1 MTLLLTA
8 PPRFTDITFVK
19 IAVLSAMFLISL
31 SANSAVLLC
40 IGCRRRLSRR
50 LDGGAP
56 AARHQLSASS
66 WSIDVLIGHLAMSD
80 LIVTFFCNVTDVV
93 WELTVQWII
102 NRSTCTLK

>member
-40 IGCRRRLSRR
+40 IGCRRRRRR

-56 AARHQLSASS
+56 IARGHQLSAS
-66 WSIDVLIGHLAMSD
+66 SIDVLIGHLAMSD